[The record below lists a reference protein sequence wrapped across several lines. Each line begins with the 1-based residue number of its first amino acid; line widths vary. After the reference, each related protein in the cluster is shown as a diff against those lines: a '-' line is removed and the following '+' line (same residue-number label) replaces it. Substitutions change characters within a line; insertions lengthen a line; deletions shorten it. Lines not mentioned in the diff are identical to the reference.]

1 MSGEDKYNQ
10 IIMSENS
17 GFEQISYANQVVIVT
32 GAASGIGKSAAS
44 LIAARGA
51 FVICV
56 DLNQTGLDEIV
67 REIKSVGGN
76 AESMVLDI
84 SNQSGINDCIERI
97 ITKHQRVDSLINCA
111 GYPGPTGKFVEDI
124 NWGDYQKVI
133 AVNLYGAIW
142 LTQAVLPVMK
152 KQKYGRIVQVASIA
166 GKEGNPKMA
175 PYNTAKAGLIGFVK
189 GVAKEVA
196 TDGIIINSLAPAVI
210 ATPINV
216 NTAKETLD
224 YMISKIPAAR
234 LGEPAEVAEMIAFM
248 GSKACSFTTGFTF
261 DISGGRATY

>member
-1 MSGEDKYNQ
+1 MSN
-10 IIMSENS
+10 NS
-17 GFEQISYANQVVIVT
+17 AFQEISYAGQVVIVT
-32 GAASGIGKSAAS
+32 GAGSGIGKSAAQ
-44 LIAARGA
+44 LIASRGA
-51 FVICV
+51 KVICFDLNQSGIDECV
-56 DLNQTGLDEIV
+56 DLIT
-67 REIKSVGGN
+67 KSGGA
-76 AESMVLDI
+76 AEAVVLDI
-84 SNQSGINDCIERI
+84 SNQKNVMDLIATLGSTHKRI
-97 ITKHQRVDSLINCA
+97 DALVNCA
-111 GYPGPTGKFVEDI
+111 GFPGPTGKFVEEI
-124 NWGDYQKVI
+124 TWSDYQKVI
-133 AVNLYGAIW
+133 EVNLYGAIW
-142 LTQAVLPVMK
+142 LTQAVLPIMK

-196 TDGIIINSLAPAVI
+196 VDGITINALAPAVI

-224 YMISKIPAAR
+224 YMISKIPAGR
-234 LGEPAEVAEMIAFM
+234 LGEPSEVAEIIAFM

>member
-1 MSGEDKYNQ
+1 MSN
-10 IIMSENS
+10 NS
-17 GFEQISYANQVVIVT
+17 AFQEISYAGQVVIIT
-32 GAASGIGKSAAS
+32 GAGSGIGKSAAQ
-44 LIAARGA
+44 LIASRGA
-51 FVICV
+51 KVICI
-56 DLNQTGLDEIV
+56 DLNQSGIDECVELIT
-67 REIKSVGGN
+67 KSGGA
-76 AESMVLDI
+76 AEAVVLDI
-84 SNQSGINDCIERI
+84 SNQKKVMDLIATLGSTHKRI
-97 ITKHQRVDSLINCA
+97 DALVNCA
-111 GYPGPTGKFVEDI
+111 GFPGPTGKFVEEI
-124 NWGDYQKVI
+124 TWSDYQKVI
-133 AVNLYGAIW
+133 EVNLFGAIW
-142 LTQAVLPVMK
+142 LTQAVLPIMK

-196 TDGIIINSLAPAVI
+196 VDGITINALAPAVI

-224 YMISKIPAAR
+224 YMISKIPAGR
-234 LGEPAEVAEMIAFM
+234 LGEPSEVAEIIAFM

>member
-1 MSGEDKYNQ
+1 MSN
-10 IIMSENS
+10 NS
-17 GFEQISYANQVVIVT
+17 AFEEISYASQVVIVT
-32 GAASGIGKSAAS
+32 GAGSGIGRSAAQ
-44 LIAARGA
+44 LIASRGA
-51 FVICV
+51 KVICI
-56 DLNQTGLDEIV
+56 DLNQAGVDECVDQIT
-67 REIKSVGGN
+67 KAGAA
-76 AESMVLDI
+76 AESVVLDI
-84 SNQSGINDCIERI
+84 SNQKNVMEV
-97 ITKHQRVDSLINCA
+97 ITTLGNKHKHLDALVNCA

-124 NWGDYQKVI
+124 TWNDYQKVI
-133 AVNLYGAIW
+133 EVNLFGAIW
-142 LTQAVLPVMK
+142 LTQAVLPIMK

-196 TDGIIINSLAPAVI
+196 VDGITINSLAPAVI
-210 ATPINV
+210 ATPINA

-224 YMISKIPAAR
+224 YMISKIPAGR
-234 LGEPAEVAEMIAFM
+234 LGEPSEVAEIIAFM

>member
-1 MSGEDKYNQ
+1 MSN
-10 IIMSENS
+10 NS
-17 GFEQISYANQVVIVT
+17 GFEQISYVNQVVIVT
-32 GAASGIGKSAAS
+32 GSASGIGRSSAE
-44 LIAARGA
+44 LIASRGA
-51 FVICV
+51 TVICV
-56 DLNQTGLDEIV
+56 DLNQAGLDETVNSIT
-67 REIKSVGGN
+67 KSGHQ
-76 AESMVLDI
+76 AQSAVLDI
-84 SNQSGINDCIERI
+84 SNQNGINDLIKSVVN
-97 ITKHQRVDSLINCA
+97 KHQRIDALINCA

-124 NWGDYQKVI
+124 SWNDYQKVI
-133 AVNLYGAIW
+133 TVNLFGAIW

-196 TDGIIINSLAPAVI
+196 TDGITINSLAPAVI

-224 YMISKIPAAR
+224 YMISKIPAGR
-234 LGEPAEVAEMIAFM
+234 LGEPSEVAEIIAFM

>member
-1 MSGEDKYNQ
+1 MSN
-10 IIMSENS
+10 NS
-17 GFEQISYANQVVIVT
+17 AFQEISYAGQVVIVT
-32 GAASGIGKSAAS
+32 GAGSGIGKSAAQ
-44 LIAARGA
+44 LIASRGA
-51 FVICV
+51 KVICI
-56 DLNQTGLDEIV
+56 DLNQSGIDKCVELIT
-67 REIKSVGGN
+67 KSGGA
-76 AESMVLDI
+76 AEAVVLDI
-84 SNQSGINDCIERI
+84 SNQKNVMDLIATLGSTHKRI
-97 ITKHQRVDSLINCA
+97 DALVNCA
-111 GYPGPTGKFVEDI
+111 GFPGPTGKFVEEI
-124 NWGDYQKVI
+124 TWSDYQKVI
-133 AVNLYGAIW
+133 EVNLFGAIW
-142 LTQAVLPVMK
+142 LTQAVLPIMK

-196 TDGIIINSLAPAVI
+196 VDGITINALAPAVI

-224 YMISKIPAAR
+224 YMISKIPAGR
-234 LGEPAEVAEMIAFM
+234 LGEPSEVAEIIAFM

>member
-1 MSGEDKYNQ
+1 MSN
-10 IIMSENS
+10 NS
-17 GFEQISYANQVVIVT
+17 AFEEISYAGQVVIVT
-32 GAASGIGKSAAS
+32 GAGSGIGRSAAQ
-44 LIAARGA
+44 LIASRGA
-51 FVICV
+51 KVICI
-56 DLNQTGLDEIV
+56 DLNQVGVDECVDQIT
-67 REIKSVGGN
+67 KAGAT
-76 AESMVLDI
+76 AESVVLDI
-84 SNQSGINDCIERI
+84 SNQKNVMEV
-97 ITKHQRVDSLINCA
+97 ITTLGNKHKRLDALVNCA

-124 NWGDYQKVI
+124 TWNDYQKVI
-133 AVNLYGAIW
+133 EVNLFGAIW
-142 LTQAVLPVMK
+142 LTQAVLPIMK

-196 TDGIIINSLAPAVI
+196 VDGITINSLAPAVI
-210 ATPINV
+210 ATPINA

-224 YMISKIPAAR
+224 YMISKIPAGR
-234 LGEPAEVAEMIAFM
+234 LGEPSEVAEIIAFM

>member
-1 MSGEDKYNQ
+1 MSN
-10 IIMSENS
+10 NS
-17 GFEQISYANQVVIVT
+17 GFEQISYTNQVVIVT
-32 GAASGIGKSAAS
+32 GAASGIGKSTAS
-44 LIAARGA
+44 LIASRGA

-56 DLNQTGLDEIV
+56 DLNQIGLDQIV
-67 REIKSVGGN
+67 DTIKNSGGD
-76 AESMVLDI
+76 AESAILDI
-84 SNQSGINDCIERI
+84 SNQVGINDLIKMVVA
-97 ITKHQRVDSLINCA
+97 KHQRIDSLINCA
-111 GYPGPTGKFVEDI
+111 GYPGPTGQFVEDI
-124 NWGDYQKVI
+124 NWNDYQKVI
-133 AVNLYGAIW
+133 DVNLFGAIW

-196 TDGIIINSLAPAVI
+196 TDGITINSLAPAVI

-224 YMISKIPAAR
+224 YMISKIPAGR
-234 LGEPAEVAEMIAFM
+234 LGEPSEVAEIIAFM

>member
-1 MSGEDKYNQ
+1 MSN
-10 IIMSENS
+10 NS
-17 GFEQISYANQVVIVT
+17 AFEEISYAGQVVIVT
-32 GAASGIGKSAAS
+32 GAGSGIGRSAAQ
-44 LIAARGA
+44 LIASRGA
-51 FVICV
+51 KVICI
-56 DLNQTGLDEIV
+56 DLNQAGVDECVDQIT
-67 REIKSVGGN
+67 KSGAT
-76 AESMVLDI
+76 AESVVLDI
-84 SNQSGINDCIERI
+84 SNQKNVMEV
-97 ITKHQRVDSLINCA
+97 ITTLGNKHKRLDALVNCA

-124 NWGDYQKVI
+124 TWNDYQKVI
-133 AVNLYGAIW
+133 EVNLFGAIW
-142 LTQAVLPVMK
+142 LTQAVLPIMK

-196 TDGIIINSLAPAVI
+196 VDGITINSLAPAVI
-210 ATPINV
+210 ATPINA

-224 YMISKIPAAR
+224 YMISKIPAGR
-234 LGEPAEVAEMIAFM
+234 LGEPSEVAEIIAFM

>member
-1 MSGEDKYNQ
+1 MSN
-10 IIMSENS
+10 NS
-17 GFEQISYANQVVIVT
+17 AFQEISYAGQVVIVT
-32 GAASGIGKSAAS
+32 GAGSGIGRSAAQ
-44 LIAARGA
+44 LIASRGA
-51 FVICV
+51 KVICI
-56 DLNQTGLDEIV
+56 DLNQAGVDECVDQIT
-67 REIKSVGGN
+67 KAGAT
-76 AESMVLDI
+76 AESVVLDI
-84 SNQSGINDCIERI
+84 SNQKNVMEV
-97 ITKHQRVDSLINCA
+97 ITTLGNKHKRLDALVNCA

-124 NWGDYQKVI
+124 TWNDYQKVI
-133 AVNLYGAIW
+133 EVNLFGAIW
-142 LTQAVLPVMK
+142 LTQAVLPIMK

-196 TDGIIINSLAPAVI
+196 VDGITINSLAPAVI
-210 ATPINV
+210 ATPINA

-224 YMISKIPAAR
+224 YMISKIPAGR
-234 LGEPAEVAEMIAFM
+234 LGEPSEVAEIIAFM

>member
-1 MSGEDKYNQ
+1 MSN
-10 IIMSENS
+10 NS
-17 GFEQISYANQVVIVT
+17 AFEEISYAGQVVIVT
-32 GAASGIGKSAAS
+32 GAGSGIGRSAAQ
-44 LIAARGA
+44 LIASRGA
-51 FVICV
+51 KVICI
-56 DLNQTGLDEIV
+56 DLNQAGVDECVDQIT
-67 REIKSVGGN
+67 KAGAT
-76 AESMVLDI
+76 AESLVLDI
-84 SNQSGINDCIERI
+84 SNQKNVMEV
-97 ITKHQRVDSLINCA
+97 ITTLGNKHKRLDALVNCA

-124 NWGDYQKVI
+124 TWNDYQKVI
-133 AVNLYGAIW
+133 EVNLFGAIW
-142 LTQAVLPVMK
+142 LTQAVLPIMK

-196 TDGIIINSLAPAVI
+196 VDGITINSLAPAVI
-210 ATPINV
+210 ATPINA

-224 YMISKIPAAR
+224 YMISKIPAGR
-234 LGEPAEVAEMIAFM
+234 LGEPSEVAEIIAFM

>member
-1 MSGEDKYNQ
+1 MSN
-10 IIMSENS
+10 NS
-17 GFEQISYANQVVIVT
+17 AFEEISYAGQVVIVT
-32 GAASGIGKSAAS
+32 GAGSGIGRSAAQ
-44 LIAARGA
+44 LIASRGA
-51 FVICV
+51 KVICI
-56 DLNQTGLDEIV
+56 DLNQAGIDECVDQIT
-67 REIKSVGGN
+67 KAGGA
-76 AESMVLDI
+76 AESVVLDI
-84 SNQSGINDCIERI
+84 SNQKNVMEI
-97 ITKHQRVDSLINCA
+97 ITTLGSKHKRIDALVNCA

-124 NWGDYQKVI
+124 TWNDYQKVI
-133 AVNLYGAIW
+133 EVNLFGAIW
-142 LTQAVLPVMK
+142 LTQAVLPIMK

-196 TDGIIINSLAPAVI
+196 VDGITINSLAPAVI
-210 ATPINV
+210 ATPINK

-224 YMISKIPAAR
+224 YMISKIPAGR
-234 LGEPAEVAEMIAFM
+234 LGEPSEVAEIIAFM

>member
-1 MSGEDKYNQ
+1 MSN
-10 IIMSENS
+10 NS
-17 GFEQISYANQVVIVT
+17 AFEEISYAGQVVIVT
-32 GAASGIGKSAAS
+32 GAGSGIGRSAAQ
-44 LIAARGA
+44 LIASRGA
-51 FVICV
+51 KVICI
-56 DLNQTGLDEIV
+56 DLNQAGVDECVDQIT
-67 REIKSVGGN
+67 KAGAT
-76 AESMVLDI
+76 AESVVLDI
-84 SNQSGINDCIERI
+84 SNQKNVMEV
-97 ITKHQRVDSLINCA
+97 ITTLGNKHKRLDALVNCA

-124 NWGDYQKVI
+124 TWNDYQKVI
-133 AVNLYGAIW
+133 EVNLFGAIW
-142 LTQAVLPVMK
+142 LTQAVLPIMK

-196 TDGIIINSLAPAVI
+196 VDGITINSLAPAVI

-224 YMISKIPAAR
+224 YMISKIPAGR
-234 LGEPAEVAEMIAFM
+234 LGEPSEVAEIIAFM